1 MRNEIRELLGRGGG
15 VVDRRTHPH
24 LRGAFDWAL
33 RQGELV
39 PVLPGVYA
47 EPADARTLATRA
59 RAARL
64 RDPECIVV
72 RESAAFLMG
81 WGEVAAPD
89 DLQLAS
95 TRLRSGRGIRV
106 EHRRVPRRLTRH
118 VDGIQTTSRALTALD
133 LTDTRGPDA
142 IDDALRRR
150 VALDE
155 LNLAVDLAP
164 HRRGHASR
172 RRWLAES
179 TGRPF
184 SSAERRAQGFLRDAG
199 VTGWVG
205 NLEFFADDGQLVAIG
220 DLVFEHLHL
229 IIEIDGSGHLTPDQV
244 RHDRARDLWLG
255 ARGWSVHRIGAD
267 VTLDATRFVGIVR
280 ALVGAREAVLM
291 AGVGT
296 GPGAPSR
303 RARGGRPAGPSGETG
318 EQRRRRPGNTVIR
331 NSPNAAASGHARNGE

>member
-1 MRNEIRELLGRGGG
+1 MSATPHTPIKTQSQ
-15 VVDRRTHPH
+15 TH
-24 LRGAFDWAL
+24 
-33 RQGELV
+33 
-39 PVLPGVYA
+39 LPMTLT
-47 EPADARTLATRA
+47 EP
-59 RAARL
+59 
-64 RDPECIVV
+64 
-72 RESAAFLMG
+72 
-81 WGEVAAPD
+81 
-89 DLQLAS
+89 
-95 TRLRSGRGIRV
+95 
-106 EHRRVPRRLTRH
+106 
-118 VDGIQTTSRALTALD
+118 
-133 LTDTRGPDA
+133 
-142 IDDALRRR
+142 
-150 VALDE
+150 
-155 LNLAVDLAP
+155 
-164 HRRGHASR
+164 
-172 RRWLAES
+172 
-179 TGRPF
+179 
-184 SSAERRAQGFLRDAG
+184 
-199 VTGWVG
+199 WVG